1 MEPRA
6 QIDRVRIGR
15 SRAHRRGGA
24 GRPQGLGDLIGLPG
38 GRVPVGV
45 GPPLRSGHPRN
56 RARVLRW
63 VGQGSRRWDPEG

>member
-1 MEPRA
+1 MEPRT
-6 QIDRVRIGR
+6 QIDRVRIGG

-45 GPPLRSGHPRN
+45 GPPPF
-56 RARVLRW
+56 ARDILAI
-63 VGQGSRRWDPEG
+63 GLGSYDG